1 MTDKQAAAAEK
12 VFRDADKK
20 EAWSESVH
28 RRQAVLQK
36 TADLRALRLE
46 KEAADRL
53 AQADKP
59 KKPARK
65 RATRRAAV

>member
-1 MTDKQAAAAEK
+1 MTDKNAAAAEK

-20 EAWSESVH
+20 EAWSESIH
-28 RRQAVLQK
+28 RRKAVLQK

-46 KEAADRL
+46 KEEADRIE
-53 AQADKP
+53 QASKP

-65 RATRRAAV
+65 RATKRATV

>member
-20 EAWSESVH
+20 EAWSEAVH

-36 TADLRALRLE
+36 TANLRALRLE

-53 AQADKP
+53 EQAAMP
-59 KKPARK
+59 KKPARRK
-65 RATRRAAV
+65 PARRATA